1 MSYCVSILPEI
12 LLLVMLT
19 SAFGILTFITT
30 KILRQTGLFQKKT
43 AVSMAFLISVA
54 ATVGSAQLL
63 LMPNSSPEANHMRSV
78 TVNYSMLPFVTVA
91 GVIVMLQLFVIAAA
105 TAPAKTG
112 EVPTEKPDLPV
123 VKSKTPGRPKKKEKP
138 AERPSKEAA
147 KAAGEMAKKVE
158 SHS

>member
-63 LMPNSSPEANHMRSV
+63 LMPNSSAEANHIRSV

-91 GVIVMLQLFVIAAA
+91 GVIVMLQLFVIAAT

-112 EVPTEKPDLPV
+112 EVPAEEPMPSSEKPQ
-123 VKSKTPGRPKKKEKP
+123 SRGRPKKEKP
-138 AERPSKEAA
+138 AEKPSKEAV
-147 KAAGEMAKKVE
+147 KATGEVAKKVE

>member
-19 SAFGILTFITT
+19 SAFGILTFITN
-30 KILRQTGLFQKKT
+30 KILRQTGFFQKKT
-43 AVSMAFLISVA
+43 AVLMAFLISVA

-112 EVPTEKPDLPV
+112 EAPAKKPDLPV
-123 VKSKTPGRPKKKEKP
+123 VKSKTPGRPKKKGKP
-138 AERPSKEAA
+138 AEISSKEPART
-147 KAAGEMAKKVE
+147 AGEVAKKVE

>member
-19 SAFGILTFITT
+19 SAFGILTFIST

-78 TVNYSMLPFVTVA
+78 TVYYSMLPFVTMA
-91 GVIVMLQLFVIAAA
+91 GVIVMLLLFVIAAA

-112 EVPTEKPDLPV
+112 EAPGEKSDLPV
-123 VKSKTPGRPKKKEKP
+123 VKSKTPGRPKKEKP
-138 AERPSKEAA
+138 AEKPSKEAT
-147 KAAGEMAKKVE
+147 KTAGEVTKKAE

>member
-12 LLLVMLT
+12 LLSVMLT

-63 LMPNSSPEANHMRSV
+63 LMPNSSPEANHMQNV

-112 EVPTEKPDLPV
+112 EVPAEEPMPSSEKPQ
-123 VKSKTPGRPKKKEKP
+123 SRGRPKKEKP
-138 AERPSKEAA
+138 AEKPSKEAA
-147 KAAGEMAKKVE
+147 KATGEAAKKAE